1 MDHCEKVERIQ
12 GKRLQIYYVKHFL
25 EYLKINVMD
34 RVQAPKI
41 PAMHAYII
49 FPDFHLN
56 FHYNDRQ
63 RQTMLSVSTLS

>member
-1 MDHCEKVERIQ
+1 MK
-12 GKRLQIYYVKHFL
+12 YSFSVKGIVSWDF
-25 EYLKINVMD
+25 EYLKIFVMD

-63 RQTMLSVSTLS
+63 RQTMLSVFTLS

>member
-1 MDHCEKVERIQ
+1 MK
-12 GKRLQIYYVKHFL
+12 YSFSVKGIVSWDF
-25 EYLKINVMD
+25 EDLKIFVMD